1 MRPHRPPALPVEA
14 ELEEFVAARDSSGE
28 AVLAGGVGERRRSID
43 DVGRVEY
50 TSPSASIP
58 PHSGSYG
65 AWTVGCGL
73 AAGGGCSLDRWRTVL
88 GEECY
93 CDDAKAA

>member
-43 DVGRVEY
+43 DVGRVEVHVALRVH
-50 TSPSASIP
+50 PAP
-58 PHSGSYG
+58 QRELRRLDR
-65 AWTVGCGL
+65 GL
-73 AAGGGCSLDRWRTVL
+73 RARRRGRLFAGRMADCFGGGVL
-88 GEECY
+88 L
-93 CDDAKAA
+93 